1 MEGGRGEK
9 RGAGTPWRAER
20 AEKKRKRED
29 GIAAVT
35 NERTDGRATL
45 ARAASARVDEM
56 VRGEQSIRHHAFL
69 LSARAQCV
77 LYIPR
82 AAVLLLLDRAE
93 NAPFVPPPPP
103 PHQQQ
108 TVSLS
113 TRYSDTQPTRRSS
126 RVSIALDRHDAISR
140 VNSRIEAPTS
150 PLARNRHVSID
161 ISRKML
167 LLFRE
172 FSLRE
177 YRVSH
182 SRIEP
187 SKFSPSLVKNRDIWI
202 HVFGERYRSSFRNF
216 LRKVSEYT
224 PPDLS

>member
-1 MEGGRGEK
+1 MLELTRWCEASS
-9 RGAGTPWRAER
+9 RFATTRSSCPRAHNVSSISREPR
-20 AEKKRKRED
+20 FCCFSTERKR
-29 GIAAVT
+29 
-35 NERTDGRATL
+35 RMPP
-45 ARAASARVDEM
+45 S
-56 VRGEQSIRHHAFL
+56 F
-69 LSARAQCV
+69 
-77 LYIPR
+77 
-82 AAVLLLLDRAE
+82 LLLLLLR
-93 NAPFVPPPPP
+93 
-103 PHQQQ
+103 
-108 TVSLS
+108 T
-113 TRYSDTQPTRRSS
+113 SS
-126 RVSIALDRHDAISR
+126 RPFRYLLGTRIHSRRDVPRAFPSPSIAISR

-167 LLFRE
+167 LFFRE

-177 YRVSH
+177 YRVSN

-202 HVFGERYRSSFRNF
+202 HVFGERYCSSFRNF